1 VVTSLFRSDTQ
12 TELLALLL
20 LQPDRSW
27 TAADLARRVEATPV
41 TVHRELHRALEDGLI
56 TREGIGRT
64 FLYRAATDSPL
75 HDPLVQI
82 LERTVGLEA
91 ELRRALND
99 VPGVESA
106 FLHGSYGT
114 GAVVRPTSDIDVLVL
129 GTADPHTL
137 RRRLRQVERKVGRE
151 IDVTAYAPEEFAE
164 LVRIGNS
171 FAQQIA
177 GGPVQALVG
186 STADLPGAA

>member
-12 TELLALLL
+12 TDLLALLL
-20 LQPDRSW
+20 LQPDRAW

-56 TREGIGRT
+56 AREGIGRT

-106 FLHGSYGT
+106 FLHGSYGSE
-114 GAVVRPTSDIDVLVL
+114 GAVKPTSDIDVLVI
-129 GTADPHTL
+129 GTAEPHTL

-151 IDVTAYAPEEFAE
+151 IDVTAYTREEFAK
-164 LVRIGNS
+164 LARSGNS
-171 FAQQIA
+171 FAGQIA
-177 GGPVQALVG
+177 SGPIQALVG
-186 STADLPGAA
+186 SVADLPGAA